1 QGYACLARKTTLAGG
16 KNLNSHLLRRCSNS
30 RFFFTARCTCF
41 SAHQPMPEG
50 KRIDLGKTNHILISS
65 FSADHRLSIPLF
77 HIAYIA
83 IGLGVQQG
91 GQQHPCLPKRQCRQ
105 GFTFP
110 PDRFSRAGILCLL
123 SHQGE
128 SKGAFT

>member
-1 QGYACLARKTTLAGG
+1 VLKQQIFFYRPLHLFFGSPADAR
-16 KNLNSHLLRRCSNS
+16 
-30 RFFFTARCTCF
+30 
-41 SAHQPMPEG
+41 
-50 KRIDLGKTNHILISS
+50 GKTNHILISS

-91 GQQHPCLPKRQCRQ
+91 GQQHPCLPKRQCRE